1 MDVLSNDVTNEKS
14 NNVDKAKMQSDKSRS
29 KTDDPRNEDYD
40 EDDDMRYTLTVQN
53 VVSYQTYPF
62 CTWKTST
69 VTITSILPSNDM
81 YEEDLCVHTPH

>member
-29 KTDDPRNEDYD
+29 ETDDPRNEDYD
-40 EDDDMRYTLTVQN
+40 EDYDMRYTLRVGD

-69 VTITSILPSNDM
+69 VTSILRSNDM